1 MKPDGVSMDNPE
13 LTEVAATAEFSVS
26 QDNAIEPT
34 PSPTGPTENEVS
46 SDNAPKTNGDAE
58 PQVNL
63 HAFPSKKQ
71 VAFKTQASPRP
82 KTHPHAART
91 QHPLN
96 HAQFSTNNTNSGNKK
111 PVKLILAAPATKN
124 TVAVAPFSQIQTVV
138 GEKRP
143 VGSGASGTTS
153 SASATA
159 RNGSRTTTGN
169 GRPGTSTGMKPSASV
184 AARVGSGVVPRTGKP
199 SASVAA
205 RVDSGVVPKTGKP
218 STSVAA
224 RVDSGVVPKT
234 GKSSTSTVT
243 RVGSGA
249 VPKNR
254 STTANSASQAAS
266 APRPGKAV
274 GSSSAAAVSSGSR
287 SAPATSRPGNNCP
300 SKLMSNATSKT
311 AASRITT
318 VPSTGRSRAT
328 QPLLA
333 AATAKTDV
341 NRPPSAALSK
351 RPAVPSVATKPPAS
365 GKTTKPPA
373 SGKATSSKWDANFQ
387 KVNPTV
393 SQTKQPRSVPT
404 KSSSGVSLKPSAAQ
418 KSPLKRT
425 PSASPANKSTN
436 GNRAKPTQAISP
448 ISFVKNTKAPN
459 CGPSVKDQ
467 SDAVATP
474 MVGVAEPL
482 EMIAQEPTS
491 APIVAEVGMPQ
502 ISTEDFPLA
511 TPAPSL
517 SPEMPPPNETGKNGS
532 VSPQVSGTSKLPT
545 PKVPSPPEILSQS
558 FDVSSHQTLS
568 LSKAIPATSKS
579 VVTQV
584 VPPSGLNDEE
594 EEEEREGSQLVSV
607 SEMSGTTQAT
617 EESRPGSAGQA
628 SGSAWRAGGAFLS
641 ELDSFSGSQQG
652 ASELSAPGVLEGTES
667 MDDLGEGS
675 LKGATDMEGA
685 SAGSPDFEKLPDI
698 PVNEYEEDDDDEDK
712 VCDMDMGSEKTD
724 ELLRQ
729 RYDNAVDDDDEDVE
743 MASEGVTE
751 SGLES
756 YGNADEDDFPEDERV
771 DNLNRLAHLPPP
783 PQLPSAP
790 GAQWDRPNPFAESR
804 EESVHLQTLPGPVP
818 HFGQVEAAESPS
830 LDPRQSESEIPLK
843 APAQVLLEMSP
854 DVHVQENQALP
865 LPFTHESQMVP
876 DSCTAAPQPTPG
888 ATSFLVCSESVTPE
902 GLCNS
907 DQEGAPQIQQALVTS
922 PQPDAGVHVSGDNPE
937 IKAPTM
943 AADELLR
950 GVVNALASNPSSSS
964 GTEDEASDTE
974 GEALLEDSLET
985 TMVEKHNMTV
995 EVQSP
1000 TQRCLSTVEEVE
1012 ELDSIG
1018 QSIHDATPPSVTSL
1032 ASSGLDSATTASN
1045 AQSTDHGCVKSPGIF
1060 SLEELQEESMELW
1073 DSARAGLTEQQYI
1086 NCGKGGVDSA
1096 EEARGS
1102 EQAQTPD
1109 VLNSA
1114 AEKPEDVHP
1123 AYYSTICEKTDNSFS
1138 EFTTPPHRWRHG
1150 DPQATMPR
1158 LTCADLP
1165 PRKSGQ
1171 QALSPQLRRLEQHQ
1185 RQLMEMQQ
1193 RREQQSRPLEG
1204 AEQER
1209 KRTEEEEQKRKKDEA
1224 EEEIKR
1230 NEREMRNEVEEV
1242 GEKDKLLREG
1252 VATATKEGE
1261 REAEKGEIAHVEG
1274 RTVAVEM
1281 STEEAL
1287 KRHELE
1293 LQLQQQQAELKQ
1305 RQQIMQWQQE
1315 LEDQQHSP
1323 SPTMVPSPSS
1333 GLCTIYEA
1341 LENSD
1346 EELDGL
1352 DRDCCE
1358 RRPKPGFK
1366 DGDKTPSNG
1375 DHSSAELPAAPLDL
1389 DWGAKVA
1396 MVQQLINQTL
1406 LLNGD
1411 GCSSLLLLP
1420 GGTGGTLSPLESSL
1434 WPNLLPP
1441 ISPPSAT
1448 VTSVSSFSPEAVGS
1462 SPQGE
1467 WTVVELETHH

>member
-13 LTEVAATAEFSVS
+13 LTEAAATTEFSEL
-26 QDNAIEPT
+26 QGNAIAQI
-34 PSPTGPTENEVS
+34 PSLTDPTENEVS
-46 SDNAPKTNGDAE
+46 FDNAPKTNGDVE
-58 PQVNL
+58 PQVEL
-63 HAFPSKKQ
+63 HASPSEKQ
-71 VAFKTQASPRP
+71 VAIMPQASPRSKP
-82 KTHPHAART
+82 QVSPRSKPHPHAAST
-91 QHPLN
+91 QHPMN
-96 HAQFSTNNTNSGNKK
+96 HAQFSTNNTNLGNKK
-111 PVKLILAAPATKN
+111 PVRPPLAASSTKN
-124 TVAVAPFSQIQTVV
+124 TVAVAPFSQIQTGV

-159 RNGSRTTTGN
+159 RNGSRTTTVN
-169 GRPGTSTGMKPSASV
+169 GRPGTSTGMKPSTSV
-184 AARVGSGVVPRTGKP
+184 AARVDSGVIPKIGKPSTSVAARVDSVVVPKTGKP
-199 SASVAA
+199 STSVAARVDSGVFPKTGKPSTSVAA

-224 RVDSGVVPKT
+224 RVDSGFGPKT
-234 GKSSTSTVT
+234 GKPSTVT
-243 RVGSGA
+243 RVDSGA
-249 VPKNR
+249 IPKNR

-266 APRPGKAV
+266 GPRPGKAV
-274 GSSSAAAVSSGSR
+274 GSSSAAALSSGSR
-287 SAPATSRPGNNCP
+287 SASATSRPGTNCP
-300 SKLMSNATSKT
+300 SKLINNATGKT

-333 AATAKTDV
+333 AAIAKTDV
-341 NRPPSAALSK
+341 NRPPTAAVSK
-351 RPAVPSVATKPPAS
+351 RPAAPSV
-365 GKTTKPPA
+365 TTKPPA
-373 SGKATSSKWDANFQ
+373 SGKASSSSKWAPNFQ

-393 SQTKQPRSVPT
+393 SQTKQPARTVPT
-404 KSSSGVSLKPSAAQ
+404 KSSSGVSSKPSAAQ
-418 KSPLKRT
+418 KSPLRRT
-425 PSASPANKSTN
+425 SPAKKSTN
-436 GNRAKPTQAISP
+436 GNQAKLGTKSTQAISP
-448 ISFVKNTKAPN
+448 ISFVKNTEAPN
-459 CGPSVKDQ
+459 CGPLVKDQ
-467 SDAVATP
+467 SDAGATP

-482 EMIAQEPTS
+482 EMMAQEATN
-491 APIVAEVGMPQ
+491 APLVAEVGMPQ
-502 ISTEDFPLA
+502 ISTEEFPLA

-517 SPEMPPPNETGKNGS
+517 SPEIPPPNEHGENGP
-532 VSPQVSGTSKLPT
+532 VSPQPDQVSSTS
-545 PKVPSPPEILSQS
+545 ILSQS
-558 FDVSSHQTLS
+558 NSMSSHQTLS
-568 LSKAIPATSKS
+568 LSTAILATSKS

-584 VPPSGLNDEE
+584 VLPSGLNEEE
-594 EEEEREGSQLVSV
+594 EEEERERSQLVSV

-628 SGSAWRAGGAFLS
+628 SGSPWRAGGAFLS

-685 SAGSPDFEKLPDI
+685 SAGSPDFEKLPEI

-729 RYDNAVDDDDEDVE
+729 RYDNAVDDDDDDEDDEDVE

-790 GAQWDRPNPFAESR
+790 GAQWDRPNPFVDSR
-804 EESVHLQTLPGPVP
+804 EERVHLQTLPGPDPVP
-818 HFGQVEAAESPS
+818 HSRQVEAAESPS
-830 LDPRQSESEIPLK
+830 LEPWQSESEIPLK
-843 APAQVLLEMSP
+843 APAQVWLEMSP
-854 DVHVQENQALP
+854 DVHVQVNQALP
-865 LPFTHESQMVP
+865 LPFTRESQMAP
-876 DSCTAAPQPTPG
+876 DSCTAAPQPTLG
-888 ATSFLVCSESVTPE
+888 VTSFVVSSESVTPE
-902 GLCNS
+902 GPCDS
-907 DQEGAPQIQQALVTS
+907 AQDGAPQIQQALVTS
-922 PQPDAGVHVSGDNPE
+922 PQADAGVRVSADNPE
-937 IKAPTM
+937 IKAPPM

-964 GTEDEASDTE
+964 VTEDEASDTE

-985 TMVEKHNMTV
+985 SLVEKHNITV
-995 EVQSP
+995 MVQSP

-1012 ELDSIG
+1012 ELETFG
-1018 QSIHDATPPSVTSL
+1018 QTIHDATLPSVTSL
-1032 ASSGLDSATTASN
+1032 ASYGLDSAATASN
-1045 AQSTDHGCVKSPGIF
+1045 DQSTGDGCVKSPGIV
-1060 SLEELQEESMELW
+1060 
-1073 DSARAGLTEQQYI
+1073 
-1086 NCGKGGVDSA
+1086 NSA
-1096 EEARGS
+1096 EEAQGS
-1102 EQAQTPD
+1102 EQDAFNPG
-1109 VLNSA
+1109 V
-1114 AEKPEDVHP
+1114 EKPEDVHP

-1138 EFTTPPHRWRHG
+1138 GFTTPPHRWRHG
-1150 DPQATMPR
+1150 DPQATTPR

-1230 NEREMRNEVEEV
+1230 NEREMRNEMEV
-1242 GEKDKLLREG
+1242 GEKDKPLCEG
-1252 VATATKEGE
+1252 VMTANKEGE
-1261 REAEKGEIAHVEG
+1261 REGEEGEIAHVEG

-1281 STEEAL
+1281 STEEEL
-1287 KRHELE
+1287 KRHDLE

-1352 DRDCCE
+1352 DRDCCG

-1366 DGDKTPSNG
+1366 DADETPSNG
-1375 DHSSAELPAAPLDL
+1375 DHSSAEVPEAPLDL
-1389 DWGAKVA
+1389 DWGAKVD